1 MIKKI
6 KSKIIYDN
14 IEEIASGGMGT
25 VLKAREKGIEG
36 FEKVVAIKML
46 LPKFSR
52 DQRFIEMFVKEAKL
66 VANLVHEN
74 IVQIYQ
80 LNRVGKD
87 YYFVLEFVNGVS
99 LFQMIMFH
107 NRLQMRFPL
116 NLAVF
121 IASRVARGL
130 AYAHSRRDTNG
141 VPMHIVH
148 CDICPHNVL
157 INTEG
162 VPKITDFGIARARS
176 AQYNVYEGS
185 AVFAGKA
192 LFMSPEQ
199 AQESSSM
206 DFRSD
211 IYSLGMMLMFMICG
225 SAVRSS
231 QGTFEQIR
239 DRARNNEIMWE
250 LLPEDIDGD
259 LRAILKKMLATNP
272 DDRYKSTSELARDL
286 EYYIYK
292 DGYGPTIVTLS
303 SYMHKEIPGM
313 LQDDNIPEPTQQQFD
328 EMTVVMDK

>member
-1 MIKKI
+1 MKKI
-6 KSKIIYDN
+6 KGKVVY
-14 IEEIASGGMGT
+14 EVVETIAEGGMGK
-25 VLKAREKGIEG
+25 VLKAREKGIAG
-36 FEKVVAIKML
+36 FEKVVAIKCL

-52 DQRFIEMFVKEAKL
+52 DRRFIQMFIKEAKM

-80 LNRVGKD
+80 LDKYWRE

-99 LFQMIMFH
+99 LFQMMDFH
-107 NRLQMRFPL
+107 NRVKKSFPV

-130 AYAHSRRDTNG
+130 AYAHSRKDANG
-141 VPMHIVH
+141 VSMDIVH

-176 AQYNVYEGS
+176 AAASVYEGS
-185 AVFAGKA
+185 MSFAGKA

-199 AQESSSM
+199 ANEYEV

-211 IYSLGMMLMFMICG
+211 IYSLGMMLFFIIAG
-225 SAVRSS
+225 KSGRSAV
-231 QGTFEQIR
+231 GTFDEIR
-239 DRARNNEIMWE
+239 NRAKVNEIEWS
-250 LLPEDIDGD
+250 LLPEDLDPEL
-259 LRAILKKMLATNP
+259 LRIMKKMMAIRP
-272 DDRYKSTSELARDL
+272 RDRYENTAELAKEL
-286 EYYIYK
+286 EYFIYK

-303 SYMHKEIPGM
+303 NYMFKEMPGM
-313 LQDDNIPEPTQQQFD
+313 LDMAQAPGTREQQFD
-328 EMTVVMDK
+328 ELTVII